1 MEAKIQY
8 KNERNRVRSAKILED
23 VFDTEACRTFYTK
36 TICTPLSFDWSWYLL
51 FYFFDNIHSYMDCL
65 FIHRYQVMMAF
76 RQCFTQ
82 CFNNAFY

>member
-23 VFDTEACRTFYTK
+23 VLIQRRAELSIQK
-36 TICTPLSFDWSWYLL
+36 LCTPLSFDWSWYLL